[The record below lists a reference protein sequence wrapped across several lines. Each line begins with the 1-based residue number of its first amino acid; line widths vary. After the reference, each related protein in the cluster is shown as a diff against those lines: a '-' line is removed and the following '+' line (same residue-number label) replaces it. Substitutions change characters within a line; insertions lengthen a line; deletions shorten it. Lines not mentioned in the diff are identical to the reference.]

1 MIKILIADDEGYQ
14 RTLLA
19 DIVDKR
25 FGRGAEVRT
34 AENGRLAV
42 DAAALWAADVALMDI
57 EMPGLSGIDAARQIL
72 AHCPAC
78 KIIFITAYSL
88 FTYAHEAVK
97 LGACDYIL
105 KPVDPDDVE
114 RAVRRAAAQGE
125 AQRQLEAMAAS
136 EELLDSADGY
146 DKTNLLMGKVKKY
159 LQHNY
164 MACDISLDSVSAM
177 LNLSASYFSALFK
190 RTFQVNFLDYLT
202 ELRMEA
208 AKDLLRDPLRST
220 AEVAGMVG
228 YESANYFTRAFKK
241 KVGMTPTDYRRR
253 AAPAQGNVIKL
264 EALYMEQPKMKRV
277 HPFRDALVLR
287 KGHGKE
293 AD

>member
-14 RTLLA
+14 RALLA

-25 FGRGAEVRT
+25 FGREAEVRT

-72 AHCPAC
+72 AQRPTC

-114 RAVRRAAAQGE
+114 RAIRRAAAQGE
-125 AQRQLEAMAAS
+125 AQRQLEAMAAGPAD
-136 EELLDSADGY
+136 LLDGADGY

-202 ELRMEA
+202 ELRMDA
-208 AKDLLRDPLRST
+208 AKELLRDPLRST

-253 AAPAQGNVIKL
+253 AAQGRGG
-264 EALYMEQPKMKRV
+264 P
-277 HPFRDALVLR
+277 P
-287 KGHGKE
+287 
-293 AD
+293 

>member
-1 MIKILIADDEGYQ
+1 MIKILIADDEGHQ
-14 RTLLA
+14 RALLA
-19 DIVDKR
+19 DIVDRR
-25 FGRGAEVRT
+25 FGREAEVRT

-42 DAAALWAADVALMDI
+42 DAAALWAADVVLMDI
-57 EMPGLSGIDAARQIL
+57 EMPGLNGIDAARQIL
-72 AHCPAC
+72 AQHPSC

-114 RAVRRAAAQGE
+114 RAIRRAAAQGE
-125 AQRQLEAMAAS
+125 AQRQLEALAAS
-136 EELLDSADGY
+136 APLLDSPDSL
-146 DKTNLLMGKVKKY
+146 DKTAVLMAKVKKY

-164 MACDISLDSVSAM
+164 MICDISLDSVSAM

-202 ELRMEA
+202 ELRMDA
-208 AKDLLRDPLRST
+208 AKELLRDPLRST
-220 AEVAGMVG
+220 AEVANMVG

-253 AAPAQGNVIKL
+253 AAEDRGGG
-264 EALYMEQPKMKRV
+264 R
-277 HPFRDALVLR
+277 
-287 KGHGKE
+287 
-293 AD
+293 

>member
-1 MIKILIADDEGYQ
+1 
-14 RTLLA
+14 
-19 DIVDKR
+19 
-25 FGRGAEVRT
+25 
-34 AENGRLAV
+34 
-42 DAAALWAADVALMDI
+42 
-57 EMPGLSGIDAARQIL
+57 
-72 AHCPAC
+72 
-78 KIIFITAYSL
+78 
-88 FTYAHEAVK
+88 
-97 LGACDYIL
+97 
-105 KPVDPDDVE
+105 
-114 RAVRRAAAQGE
+114 
-125 AQRQLEAMAAS
+125 
-136 EELLDSADGY
+136 
-146 DKTNLLMGKVKKY
+146 MGKVKKY

-253 AAPAQGNVIKL
+253 AAPAQGGPL
-264 EALYMEQPKMKRV
+264 
-277 HPFRDALVLR
+277 
-287 KGHGKE
+287 
-293 AD
+293 